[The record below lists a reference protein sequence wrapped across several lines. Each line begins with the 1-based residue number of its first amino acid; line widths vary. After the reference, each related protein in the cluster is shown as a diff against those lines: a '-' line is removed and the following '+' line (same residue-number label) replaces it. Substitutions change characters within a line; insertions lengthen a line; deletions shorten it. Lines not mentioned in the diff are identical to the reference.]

1 MVDKALIQ
9 RKLTLLKERQAEL
22 RGYKLKSYK
31 EFLKGPYPKAVEKVL
46 QELVEICLDIG
57 KHIIADVGL
66 QMANENRQV
75 FETLAHHKII
85 SKKILTTMQNMVG
98 FRNLIIHMYEKTDT
112 RIVFQIYKTKLK
124 DFDQFAS
131 EIVKYLKR

>member
-31 EFLKGPYPKAVEKVL
+31 DFLKAPYPKAVEKIL

-112 RIVFQIYKTKLK
+112 RIVFQIYKSKLK
-124 DFDQFAS
+124 DFDQFAA
-131 EIVKYLKR
+131 EIVKFLRR

>member
-9 RKLTLLKERQAEL
+9 RKLTLLKDRQSEL
-22 RGYKLKSYK
+22 RGYKLKQYGD
-31 EFLKGPYPKAVEKVL
+31 FLKTPYPKAVEKIL
-46 QELVEICLDIG
+46 QEMVEICLDIG

-75 FETLAHHKII
+75 FETLAQHKII
-85 SKKILTTMQNMVG
+85 SKKILTSMQNMVG
-98 FRNLIIHMYEKTDT
+98 FRNLIIHMYEKIDT
-112 RIVFQIYKTKLK
+112 RIVFQIYRTKLK

-131 EIVKYLKR
+131 EIVKFLRR